1 MIMTESLQYTDW
13 PDLSLEITGIDL
25 TTITTWTQNLE
36 FECSYSPKEKHGIVT
51 RIGMRGHL
59 EDKPED
65 LC

>member
-1 MIMTESLQYTDW
+1 MIVTESLQYTDW

-51 RIGMRGHL
+51 RIGMSGCW
-59 EDKPED
+59 EDKPKD
-65 LC
+65 L